1 MSFANFSPLIVSQK
15 MMMDL
20 KEEHVFAK
28 WCDRNP
34 ETELKNAGDTVKFRS
49 LGEPALTDLD
59 FEDRNDEFPSLHRPE
74 DSAFIMQVRRI
85 VRFNEAIGKIDDL
98 ISDKKL
104 MPVIRQK
111 IVRGL
116 AGKADRYIA
125 NFATR
130 AETPRLYSTPKQ
142 VTSSNVLD
150 VIDEAGKMLFD
161 NGVPESEPILLTCS
175 SRFYLLA
182 KNAYRDLDTDNSDIL
197 KLGKV
202 GKYNDVS
209 LQRSRNVAVTD
220 NGTTDRMLCR
230 TKGFMGFAEL
240 VKNLVP
246 YIPDKY
252 VDDAIKGEYLYDAK
266 ILRPKEGFSIDCTY
280 AQS

>member
-1 MSFANFSPLIVSQK
+1 
-15 MMMDL
+15 
-20 KEEHVFAK
+20 
-28 WCDRNP
+28 
-34 ETELKNAGDTVKFRS
+34 
-49 LGEPALTDLD
+49 
-59 FEDRNDEFPSLHRPE
+59 
-74 DSAFIMQVRRI
+74 
-85 VRFNEAIGKIDDL
+85 
-98 ISDKKL
+98 
-104 MPVIRQK
+104 
-111 IVRGL
+111 
-116 AGKADRYIA
+116 
-125 NFATR
+125 
-130 AETPRLYSTPKQ
+130 
-142 VTSSNVLD
+142 
-150 VIDEAGKMLFD
+150 
-161 NGVPESEPILLTCS
+161 
-175 SRFYLLA
+175 LA

-280 AQS
+280 AQSQVQS